1 MFVDTVGVGVSKF
14 RETLRECWTSVWD
27 GDSMMICVRIRTSV
41 GNVNDRRIKIF
52 KVIILDRVDF

>member
-1 MFVDTVGVGVSKF
+1 MV
-14 RETLRECWTSVWD
+14 
-27 GDSMMICVRIRTSV
+27 ICVRIRTSV